1 MCVAPTQLGRHAKEY
16 IMSDWVKVGAAAE
29 IVPGS
34 WRVIDVDG
42 AQVAVV
48 NVEGHYYAIEDVC
61 THDGGELTGG
71 RVCGY
76 EIECP
81 RHGARFDLRTG
92 QALCA
97 PAYEPT
103 AVFPIRI
110 EDGVVYVRD
119 DRWD

>member
-1 MCVAPTQLGRHAKEY
+1 
-16 IMSDWVKVGAAAE
+16 MSDWIQVGACAE
-29 IVPGS
+29 LTPGN
-34 WRVIDVDG
+34 WRVVDVDG

-48 NVEGHYYAIEDVC
+48 NVDGDYYAIEDVC

-71 RVCGY
+71 SICGY

-81 RHGARFDLRTG
+81 RHGARFDLRSG
-92 QALCA
+92 AALCA

-110 EDGVVYVRD
+110 EDGVVFVRD

>member
-1 MCVAPTQLGRHAKEY
+1 
-16 IMSDWVKVGAAAE
+16 MSDWIKVAACAE
-29 IVPGS
+29 LGPGS
-34 WRVIDVDG
+34 WRVLDVDG

-48 NVEGHYYAIEDVC
+48 NVDGEFFAIEDVC

-71 RVCGY
+71 QICGF

-81 RHGARFDLRTG
+81 RHGARFDVRTG
-92 QALCA
+92 AALCA

-110 EDGVVYVRD
+110 EDGVVFVRD